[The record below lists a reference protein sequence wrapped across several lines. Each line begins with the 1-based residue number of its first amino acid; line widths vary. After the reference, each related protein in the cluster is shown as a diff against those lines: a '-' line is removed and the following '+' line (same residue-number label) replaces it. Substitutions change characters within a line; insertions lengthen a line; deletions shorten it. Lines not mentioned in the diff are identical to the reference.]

1 MENQLGARIAK
12 LRRACGLTQETLGG
26 QLGVSAA
33 AVSKWE
39 TGAACPDVTLLC
51 PLARA
56 LRTNVNAL
64 LAFEQTMT
72 REQLTAFSEAF
83 VQLVRGGRRQTALE
97 DMERLLAEYPGDT
110 ALRLNCAALISV
122 LEMSFPDESE
132 ETKAAWH
139 EKQRALYE
147 EAALSENVAE
157 RESASC
163 ALASMDLAEGR
174 LDAAQARLDA
184 LPESRED
191 TTLLRVR
198 LLKKR
203 GEDERALEVVQKQ
216 LYRAVAQ
223 TLERLTLLMEAQTDA
238 HDALQIAQ
246 IYRQVETI
254 FSVGGGMS
262 DGLIA
267 GLVQDDSPEYIG
279 GTFVSPLAGGWK
291 NRVTSEMG
299 GRYSP
304 ITGKWEGHRGLDM
317 AAPKGTEIRAAANGT
332 VLLARYGHASYGNY
346 VVVGHGGGVTTLY
359 AHCSALNVT
368 VGQAVSAGDVI
379 AFVGSTGDSTGDHLH
394 LEVNDN
400 GTLKNPRAY
409 LP

>member
-1 MENQLGARIAK
+1 MNDQLGARIAK
-12 LRRACGLTQETLGG
+12 LRRACGMTQETLGNR
-26 QLGVSAA
+26 LGVSAA

-56 LRTNVNAL
+56 LYTNVNAL
-64 LAFEQTMT
+64 LAFEQRLT
-72 REQLTAFSEAF
+72 REQLTAFSETF
-83 VQLVRGGRRQTALE
+83 VRHVRDGRQREAQE
-97 DMERLLAEYPGDT
+97 DMARLLMEYPGDT

-132 ETKAAWH
+132 ETKAAWRD
-139 EKQRALYE
+139 KRRVLYE

-174 LDAAQARLDA
+174 LDAAEARLDA

-246 IYRQVETI
+246 IYRQVEAV

-262 DGLIA
+262 DGLMMEQYLRLGETEKA
-267 GLVQDDSPEYIG
+267 LEYLNKMVESAVG
-279 GTFVSPLAGGWK
+279 PAMTPNPALFYPTLAPK
-291 NRVTSEMG
+291 KQTEQTSKELRAMLL
-299 GRYSP
+299 
-304 ITGKWEGHRGLDM
+304 RGLREDE
-317 AAPKGTEIRAAANGT
+317 AFDKLHDTQAYRK
-332 VLLARYGHASYGNY
+332 
-346 VVVGHGGGVTTLY
+346 
-359 AHCSALNVT
+359 
-368 VGQAVSAGDVI
+368 AVSR
-379 AFVGSTGDSTGDHLH
+379 
-394 LEVNDN
+394 LEES
-400 GTLKNPRAY
+400 LKK
-409 LP
+409 

>member
-1 MENQLGARIAK
+1 MDDQLGARIAK
-12 LRRACGLTQETLGG
+12 LRRACGMTQETLGNR
-26 QLGVSAA
+26 LGVSAA

-56 LRTNVNAL
+56 LHTNVNAL
-64 LAFEQTMT
+64 LAFEQQLT
-72 REQLTAFSEAF
+72 REQLTAFSETF
-83 VQLVRGGRRQTALE
+83 VRHVRDGRQREAQENMA
-97 DMERLLAEYPGDT
+97 RLLMEYPGDT

-139 EKQRALYE
+139 DKRRALYE

-203 GEDERALEVVQKQ
+203 GRPDARPADPADGSADGRARRIAN
-216 LYRAVAQ
+216 RADLPA
-223 TLERLTLLMEAQTDA
+223 
-238 HDALQIAQ
+238 
-246 IYRQVETI
+246 
-254 FSVGGGMS
+254 GGGDLFRGRRHERRAD
-262 DGLIA
+262 DGAVFEAWRNGRGALLPETAVGRRGRPGDDAEPDSVCADDFAPNA
-267 GLVQDDSPEYIG
+267 GKSNAAGVARHVFARP
-279 GTFVSPLAGGWK
+279 AGG
-291 NRVTSEMG
+291 
-299 GRYSP
+299 
-304 ITGKWEGHRGLDM
+304 
-317 AAPKGTEIRAAANGT
+317 KGA
-332 VLLARYGHASYGNY
+332 
-346 VVVGHGGGVTTLY
+346 
-359 AHCSALNVT
+359 
-368 VGQAVSAGDVI
+368 
-379 AFVGSTGDSTGDHLH
+379 
-394 LEVNDN
+394 
-400 GTLKNPRAY
+400 
-409 LP
+409 

>member
-1 MENQLGARIAK
+1 M
-12 LRRACGLTQETLGG
+12 
-26 QLGVSAA
+26 
-33 AVSKWE
+33 
-39 TGAACPDVTLLC
+39 TLLC

-56 LRTNVNAL
+56 LHTNVNAL
-64 LAFEQTMT
+64 LAFEQRLT
-72 REQLTAFSEAF
+72 REQLTAFSETF
-83 VQLVRGGRRQTALE
+83 VRHVRDGRQREAQE
-97 DMERLLAEYPGDT
+97 DMARLLMEYPGDT

-139 EKQRALYE
+139 EKRR
-147 EAALSENVAE
+147 ALSENVAE

-191 TTLLRVR
+191 TTLLRVQ

-246 IYRQVETI
+246 IYRQAEAI
-254 FSVGGGMS
+254 FSMGGGMS
-262 DGLIA
+262 DGLMMEQYLKLGETDAALCCLKRLADVAVGPAMTPNPILFAPTISPRTQENQMPRAWRAMLLRGLREEEALA
-267 GLVQDDSPEYIG
+267 GLRE
-279 GTFVSPLAGGWK
+279 T
-291 NRVTSEMG
+291 
-299 GRYSP
+299 P
-304 ITGKWEGHRGLDM
+304 IYRD
-317 AAPKGTEIRAAANGT
+317 
-332 VLLARYGHASYGNY
+332 
-346 VVVGHGGGVTTLY
+346 
-359 AHCSALNVT
+359 
-368 VGQAVSAGDVI
+368 AVSR
-379 AFVGSTGDSTGDHLH
+379 
-394 LEVNDN
+394 LEES
-400 GTLKNPRAY
+400 LK
-409 LP
+409 

>member
-1 MENQLGARIAK
+1 M
-12 LRRACGLTQETLGG
+12 
-26 QLGVSAA
+26 
-33 AVSKWE
+33 
-39 TGAACPDVTLLC
+39 TLLC

-56 LRTNVNAL
+56 LHTNVNAL
-64 LAFEQTMT
+64 LAFEQRLT
-72 REQLTAFSEAF
+72 REQLTAFSETF
-83 VQLVRGGRRQTALE
+83 VRHVRDGRQREAQE
-97 DMERLLAEYPGDT
+97 DMARLLMEYPGDT

-139 EKQRALYE
+139 EKRRALYE

-191 TTLLRVR
+191 TTLLRVQ

-203 GEDERALEVVQKQ
+203 GEDERALEIVQKQ

-223 TLERLTLLMEAQTDA
+223 TLERLTLLMEEQTDA

-254 FSVGGGMS
+254 FSAGGGMS
-262 DGLIA
+262 DGLMME
-267 GLVQDDSPEYIG
+267 QY
-279 GTFVSPLAGGWK
+279 
-291 NRVTSEMG
+291 
-299 GRYSP
+299 
-304 ITGKWEGHRGLDM
+304 
-317 AAPKGTEIRAAANGT
+317 
-332 VLLARYGHASYGNY
+332 
-346 VVVGHGGGVTTLY
+346 
-359 AHCSALNVT
+359 
-368 VGQAVSAGDVI
+368 
-379 AFVGSTGDSTGDHLH
+379 
-394 LEVNDN
+394 
-400 GTLKNPRAY
+400 LK
-409 LP
+409 LG

>member
-1 MENQLGARIAK
+1 MDNQLGARIAK
-12 LRRACGLTQETLGG
+12 LRRACGMTQETLGNR
-26 QLGVSAA
+26 LGVSAA

-56 LRTNVNAL
+56 LHTNVNAL
-64 LAFEQTMT
+64 LAFEQRLT
-72 REQLTAFSEAF
+72 REQLTAFSETF
-83 VQLVRGGRRQTALE
+83 VRHVRDGRQREAQE
-97 DMERLLAEYPGDT
+97 DMARLLMEYPGDT

-139 EKQRALYE
+139 EKRRALYE
-147 EAALSENVAE
+147 EAALSGDAAQ

-163 ALASMDLAEGR
+163 ALVAMDLQEDR

-246 IYRQVETI
+246 IYRQVEAV

-262 DGLIA
+262 DGLMMEQYLKLGETDA
-267 GLVQDDSPEYIG
+267 ALCCLKR
-279 GTFVSPLAGGWK
+279 LADVAVGPTMTPNPALFYPTLAPK
-291 NRVTSEMG
+291 KQTEQTSKELRAMLL
-299 GRYSP
+299 
-304 ITGKWEGHRGLDM
+304 RGLREDE
-317 AAPKGTEIRAAANGT
+317 AFDKLRDTQAYRK
-332 VLLARYGHASYGNY
+332 
-346 VVVGHGGGVTTLY
+346 
-359 AHCSALNVT
+359 
-368 VGQAVSAGDVI
+368 AVSR
-379 AFVGSTGDSTGDHLH
+379 
-394 LEVNDN
+394 LEES
-400 GTLKNPRAY
+400 LK
-409 LP
+409 

>member
-1 MENQLGARIAK
+1 MDNQLGARIAK
-12 LRRACGLTQETLGG
+12 LRRACGMTQETLGNR
-26 QLGVSAA
+26 LGVSAA

-56 LRTNVNAL
+56 LHTNVNAL
-64 LAFEQTMT
+64 LAFEQRLT
-72 REQLTAFSEAF
+72 REQLTAFSETF
-83 VQLVRGGRRQTALE
+83 VRHVRDGRQREAQE
-97 DMERLLAEYPGDT
+97 DMARLLMEYPGDT

-139 EKQRALYE
+139 EKRRALYE

-223 TLERLTLLMEAQTDA
+223 TLERLTLLMEARTDA

-246 IYRQVETI
+246 IYRQAEAI
-254 FSVGGGMS
+254 FSMGGGMS
-262 DGLIA
+262 DGLMMEQYLKLGETDAALCCLKRLADVAVGPAMTPNPILFAPTISPRTQENQMPRAWRAMLLRGLREEEALA
-267 GLVQDDSPEYIG
+267 GLRE
-279 GTFVSPLAGGWK
+279 T
-291 NRVTSEMG
+291 
-299 GRYSP
+299 P
-304 ITGKWEGHRGLDM
+304 IYRD
-317 AAPKGTEIRAAANGT
+317 
-332 VLLARYGHASYGNY
+332 
-346 VVVGHGGGVTTLY
+346 
-359 AHCSALNVT
+359 
-368 VGQAVSAGDVI
+368 AVSR
-379 AFVGSTGDSTGDHLH
+379 
-394 LEVNDN
+394 LEES
-400 GTLKNPRAY
+400 LK
-409 LP
+409 

>member
-1 MENQLGARIAK
+1 MDNQLGAQIAK
-12 LRRACGLTQETLGG
+12 LRRACGMTQETLGNR
-26 QLGVSAA
+26 LGVSAA

-56 LRTNVNAL
+56 LHTNVNAL
-64 LAFEQTMT
+64 LAFEQRLT
-72 REQLTAFSEAF
+72 REQLTAFSETF
-83 VQLVRGGRRQTALE
+83 VRHVRDGRQREAQENMA
-97 DMERLLAEYPGDT
+97 RLLMEYPGDT

-139 EKQRALYE
+139 DKRRALYE

-203 GEDERALEVVQKQ
+203 GEDGRALEVVQKQ

-246 IYRQVETI
+246 IYRQVEAI
-254 FSVGGGMS
+254 FSAGGGMS
-262 DGLIA
+262 DGLMMEQYLKLGETDAALCCLKRLADVAVGPAMTPNPILFAPTISPRMQENQMPRAWRAMLLRGLREEEALA
-267 GLVQDDSPEYIG
+267 GLRE
-279 GTFVSPLAGGWK
+279 T
-291 NRVTSEMG
+291 
-299 GRYSP
+299 P
-304 ITGKWEGHRGLDM
+304 IYRD
-317 AAPKGTEIRAAANGT
+317 
-332 VLLARYGHASYGNY
+332 
-346 VVVGHGGGVTTLY
+346 
-359 AHCSALNVT
+359 
-368 VGQAVSAGDVI
+368 AVSR
-379 AFVGSTGDSTGDHLH
+379 
-394 LEVNDN
+394 LEES
-400 GTLKNPRAY
+400 LK
-409 LP
+409 